1 MIGGVR
7 SAGVTTR
14 LQHSRIFVVA
24 VLILYFACVS
34 VKVRHAGW
42 TSAWTMVGVQSMS
55 PLADLAL
62 DLQTLDRYRA
72 RTPTAEIQKKVAY
85 PPLWMWMFA
94 PTGPGEPN
102 TLLLSLIVGGIPT
115 VVAILYLG
123 RLSLIDGIFAT
134 FLISPSSMLG
144 IERGNRQW
152 FELARLG
159 GRTCSRSAYD
169 RIHMASPARS
179 QFKREPCRDGFPGRG
194 AIHLFFLLTGNHYAY
209 RFRRFNSDR
218 SSTISRDSG
227 ATSRA
232 RTGYRNSRSVAL
244 QRLCGLLELRQSS
257 QPDRFSCGVSRL
269 ATFCRR
275 GFLVI

>member
-1 MIGGVR
+1 
-7 SAGVTTR
+7 
-14 LQHSRIFVVA
+14 
-24 VLILYFACVS
+24 
-34 VKVRHAGW
+34 
-42 TSAWTMVGVQSMS
+42 MS
-55 PLADLAL
+55 PFADLAL

-123 RLSLIDGIFAT
+123 RLSLIEGIFAT

-159 GRTCSRSAYD
+159 AARVVAALTIAFTWRRQLEASLSVNLAG
-169 RIHMASPARS
+169 MAFLA
-179 QFKREPCRDGFPGRG
+179 GA

-209 RFRRFNSDR
+209 RFRWFNSDR
-218 SSTISRDSG
+218 SSTIPGDSG
-227 ATSRA
+227 ATTRA
-232 RTGYRNSRSVAL
+232 RTGYRHSRSVAL

-257 QPDRFSCGVSRL
+257 QPDRFFCGVSRL